1 MRYLVIDIGGT
12 FTKYALMDEEADIL
26 YKDKRPT
33 AKDSQEHF
41 VEMLVHIYEEIGEP
55 VGGIAISS
63 AGVIEPEGGI
73 MHNAGTILC
82 VRELPIARTLQ
93 ERCGVPVTVENDGK
107 AAALAEL
114 WKGSLKDCQNAM
126 VMICGT
132 AVGGALICNRQLIR
146 GSHRMAGEF
155 SYLLT
160 DAYDTGDS
168 AKTFAGSCGVP
179 ALLRLAEERK
189 GMKQGS
195 LDGERVF
202 ALAKAGD
209 GEMLGCIQAYA
220 RRLAVQILNVHFV
233 FDPERIAIGGGISRQ
248 PLLLRYIREALKEL
262 TKVYPHEVPLPEVVS
277 CAFYNDANL
286 IGALYGHL
294 KRGKEEA

>member
-41 VEMLVHIYEEIGEP
+41 VDMLVHIYEEIGEP

-63 AGVIEPEGGI
+63 AGVIEPEEGI

-82 VRELPIARTLQ
+82 VHELPIARLLK
-93 ERCGVPVTVENDGK
+93 ERWGVPVTVENDAR

-114 WKGSLKDCQNAM
+114 WKGSLGECQNAM

-132 AVGGALICNRQLIR
+132 AVGGAVICSRQLIR

-160 DAYDTGDS
+160 DAYDTADS

-179 ALLRLAEERK
+179 ALLRMAEERK
-189 GMKQGS
+189 GMSQGR
-195 LDGERVF
+195 LDGEQVF
-202 ALAKAGD
+202 ALAEAGD
-209 GEMLGCIQAYA
+209 GDMLGCIREYA
-220 RRLAVQILNVHFV
+220 RRLAVQILNMHFV
-233 FDPERIAIGGGISRQ
+233 FDPERIAVGGGISRQ
-248 PLLLRYIREALKEL
+248 PLLLTCIREALKEL
-262 TKVYPHEVPLPEVVS
+262 TRVYPHEVPLPEVVS

-286 IGALYGHL
+286 IGALYAYLQKYSL
-294 KRGKEEA
+294 K